1 MPKGQ
6 IDKLQMSVAA
16 AQPLVAPISKGQRVG
31 VVKATFDGK
40 PLAEYP
46 LYALD
51 DVAAAGWFG
60 RAWDSAR
67 LLFSK

>member
-1 MPKGQ
+1 
-6 IDKLQMSVAA
+6 MSIAA

-31 VVKATFDGK
+31 VIKAAFDGR

-46 LYALD
+46 LYALE
-51 DVAAAGWFG
+51 DVAAGGWFG